1 MCHKNRH
8 RRENCTIKSVPECW
22 SCHKNGNCLERPPR
36 KCFNC
41 GKIWHIR
48 EQCPHEVCW
57 KCSSKYYRTEGC
69 YKNMR
74 IEQMRNGRD
83 EGSRQKQRY
92 NQFNTIGEE
101 ENDDIEMDIETEGM
115 NKDKQPP
122 NKWAASVEELIGAI
136 N

>member
-1 MCHKNRH
+1 
-8 RRENCTIKSVPECW
+8 
-22 SCHKNGNCLERPPR
+22 
-36 KCFNC
+36 
-41 GKIWHIR
+41 
-48 EQCPHEVCW
+48 
-57 KCSSKYYRTEGC
+57 
-69 YKNMR
+69 
-74 IEQMRNGRD
+74 MRNGRD
-83 EGSRQKQRY
+83 ERSRQKQRY